1 MPTYTFKLLDG
12 CGGAEDTTG
21 VSLSC
26 RDNAID
32 YGRDVA
38 HELMKNRELKTRSW
52 RLDIYEQGYGHIRA
66 IPFASVDPTLD
77 HLRPERRT
85 TVEALSEQ
93 KRLLFEIIHT
103 VTDTVRESQALVAR
117 SHGRPYLASRFGKAT
132 IRDR

>member
-12 CGGAEDTTG
+12 SGDAEDTTG

-52 RLDIYEQGYGHIRA
+52 RLDIYEEGAGHIRG

-85 TVEALSEQ
+85 TVETLSEQ
-93 KRLLFEIIHT
+93 KRSLFEIIHA
-103 VTDTVRESQALVAR
+103 VTATVRESEALVAR
-117 SHGRPYLASRFGKAT
+117 SRGKPYLASRFGKET
-132 IRDR
+132 VRDR

>member
-12 CGGAEDTTG
+12 CGDAEDTG
-21 VSLSC
+21 VSLSG
-26 RDNAID
+26 RDNAIE

-52 RLDIYEQGYGHIRA
+52 RLDIYEEGDGHIRG
-66 IPFASVDPTLD
+66 IPFATVDPTLN
-77 HLRPERRT
+77 HLRPERRM
-85 TVEALSEQ
+85 TVEALSER
-93 KRLLFEIIHT
+93 KHSLFEVIHA

-117 SHGRPYLASRFGKAT
+117 SRGKPYLASRFGKAT